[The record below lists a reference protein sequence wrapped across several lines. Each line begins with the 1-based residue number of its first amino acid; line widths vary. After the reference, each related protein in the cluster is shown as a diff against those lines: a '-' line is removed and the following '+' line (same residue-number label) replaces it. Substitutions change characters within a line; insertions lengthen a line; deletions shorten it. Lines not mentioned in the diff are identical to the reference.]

1 MTDLIRF
8 VDRTIPGL
16 GGADLLRLA
25 RLNRETADTARFDAR
40 LYRDIGLDRNAC

>member
-1 MTDLIRF
+1 MTDILRF

-25 RLNRETADTARFDAR
+25 RLRRPNAETARADLR
-40 LYRDIGLDRNAC
+40 LRRDIGLDRDAC